1 MLSKDSFAPVYALGD
16 VHGRLDALRA
26 AHRLIAADGGQDA
39 RIIPLGDLIDRGPD
53 SPGVID
59 HLMNGQAQGRDWQVV
74 KGNHDNKL
82 PRFIEDPGWIDPGP
96 STENTWTGDQRNG
109 AAETLAA
116 YGIRDAYDRPLEEI
130 HAEALTKIPRDHVQW
145 LDGLVPNILHPAG
158 YLFVHAGIRPG
169 VDLAA
174 QSRVDM
180 MWIRKPFLES
190 HADHGALVVHGHT
203 AIKRA
208 THYGNR
214 LNLDSGAGYGGPIS
228 AVRLDR
234 DGVWLL
240 TDQGPERLHP
250 EIPA

>member
-1 MLSKDSFAPVYALGD
+1 MLSRDSFAPVYALGD

-39 RIIPLGDLIDRGPD
+39 RIIHLGDLIDRGPD